1 MFTMT
6 KIGEMPYLNS
16 EIFYL
21 NKIPHFEYQKY
32 TPKKMGIA
40 IKEKAINSGP
50 ISLIDF
56 FNIENLELLDNY
68 CVATKKSA
76 NSVFVFSQ
84 KKLKDIT
91 NVSVTNQ
98 TSTSVILL
106 KVLNNFFW
114 KNKNLK
120 IKSNAFES
128 DSRLIIGDDALAES
142 NTNKNYNYKYDLGL
156 EWHKNTG
163 MPFVFAVW
171 AYNCI
176 KEKDFNHLKN
186 SIKHSLDHYDESLK
200 SIIKRN
206 EGSFLSDKKI
216 TNYINGFSYRISNI
230 EEKAINIFKEM
241 YNEIEH

>member
-1 MFTMT
+1 MSTMT

-21 NKIPHFEYQKY
+21 NKIPHFRYQKY

-56 FNIENLELLDNY
+56 FNLENLELLDNY

-91 NVSVTNQ
+91 NVSVTSQ

-106 KVLNNFFW
+106 KVLNNFFG
-114 KNKNLK
+114 K
-120 IKSNAFES
+120 I
-128 DSRLIIGDDALAES
+128 R
-142 NTNKNYNYKYDLGL
+142 T
-156 EWHKNTG
+156 
-163 MPFVFAVW
+163 
-171 AYNCI
+171 
-176 KEKDFNHLKN
+176 
-186 SIKHSLDHYDESLK
+186 
-200 SIIKRN
+200 
-206 EGSFLSDKKI
+206 
-216 TNYINGFSYRISNI
+216 
-230 EEKAINIFKEM
+230 
-241 YNEIEH
+241 

>member
-1 MFTMT
+1 MSTMT

-21 NKIPHFEYQKY
+21 NKIPHFRYQKY

-56 FNIENLELLDNY
+56 FNLENLELLDNY

-91 NVSVTNQ
+91 NVSVTSQ

-120 IKSNAFES
+120 IKSNAFKS

-142 NTNKNYNYKYDLGL
+142 NSKNYNYKYDLGL

-171 AYNCI
+171 AYNVLEENDLI
-176 KEKDFNHLKN
+176 NLSN
-186 SIKHSLDHYDESLK
+186 SINKGLNNYDES
-200 SIIKRN
+200 IKYIVKN
-206 EGSFLSDKKI
+206 NKKPYMSEKNI
-216 TNYINGFSYRISNI
+216 FDYINGFSYRIGNP

-241 YNEIEH
+241 YNEIED

>member
-1 MFTMT
+1 MT
-6 KIGEMPYLNS
+6 KVGEMPYLNS

-21 NKIPHFEYQKY
+21 NKLPHFDYIKLI
-32 TPKKMGIA
+32 PKKMGIA
-40 IKEKAINSGP
+40 IKEKKINAGP
-50 ISLIDF
+50 ISLIDY
-56 FNIENLELLDNY
+56 FNQENLKQLDNY
-68 CVATKKSA
+68 CVATKNSA

-84 KKLKDIT
+84 KKINEIT

-106 KVLNNFFW
+106 KVLNTFFW
-114 KNKNLK
+114 KNKNMK
-120 IKSNAFES
+120 FRSDRYKS
-128 DSRLIIGDDALAES
+128 DSKLIIGDDALKES
-142 NTNKNYNYKYDLGL
+142 NCNKSYLYKYDLGL
-156 EWHKNTG
+156 EWNKNTG
-163 MPFVFAVW
+163 LPFVFAVW

-241 YNEIEH
+241 YNEIEL